1 MPPHE
6 NNYNKHQDHPQED
19 KDKQNQ
25 DHPQEDKD
33 KQNQDYKNNS
43 QPNTS
48 SKNSRINVNLL
59 GLGSGTAK
67 DLLVFLGTH
76 FLTH

>member
-25 DHPQEDKD
+25 DYKD
-33 KQNQDYKNNS
+33 NS
-43 QPNTS
+43 QPDTS
-48 SKNSRINVNLL
+48 SKNSRINV
-59 GLGSGTAK
+59 
-67 DLLVFLGTH
+67 DLL
-76 FLTH
+76 